1 MAAEPTAEAACRERL
16 AKIDELMTRSKIQRE
31 TAVKFDVLRRR
42 ANTQLASGKPQECA
56 ATIEDIRRL
65 LGFG

>member
-1 MAAEPTAEAACRERL
+1 MAGEPTTEAMCRERL
-16 AKIDELMTRSKIQRE
+16 AKIDELMTRSKIPRE

-42 ANTQLASGKPQECA
+42 ANDELASGKPRECA
-56 ATIEDIRRL
+56 ATIKSIQTL